1 MPFIKEFGSY
11 LPSRIVSSEEA
22 GAWVNT
28 LANWVI
34 NVSGI
39 EERRFAA
46 EEESVADM
54 AFAAAQDCLQRSGMD
69 AKDVDMVLVSSGSA
83 ERQFPGPAAETALK
97 LGIPGVP
104 AIDLPLA
111 SAGALFGLSLAS
123 RLTEQVGRVLV
134 VAAEKMSRV
143 VAREPRERGVAV
155 LFGDGAGAALVT
167 PDEGF
172 AEVLDSEIASD
183 GSYAPDLCLDWD
195 QPLKMN
201 GRTVILQA
209 SRKIPGVIRSVLER
223 NSVDPGSVPVYL
235 LHQANQNL
243 IVRVAEAIGVPAER
257 FFSNI
262 AKYGNTSSASML
274 IAASEWIHSHK
285 LSKGDPVVFAAFGA
299 GFHWGSLL
307 ARVC

>member
-11 LPSRIVSSEEA
+11 LPSRMVSSEEA
-22 GAWVNT
+22 GGWVDT
-28 LANWVI
+28 LATWVF

-39 EERRFAA
+39 EERRFAGKD
-46 EEESVADM
+46 ETVSDM
-54 AFAAAQDCLQRSGMD
+54 AVAAAKDCLQRAGLE
-69 AKDVDMVLVSSGSA
+69 AKDISMVLLSSGSS
-83 ERQFPGPAAETALK
+83 ERQFPGPAAETALR
-97 LGIPGVP
+97 LGIPGIP

-111 SAGALFGLSLAS
+111 SAGALFALSLAS
-123 RLTEQVGRVLV
+123 RLTEQVGRVMV
-134 VAAEKMSRV
+134 IAAEKMSQI
-143 VAREPRERGVAV
+143 AIREPMERGVAV

-172 AEVLDSEIASD
+172 VEVVDSQLASD
-183 GSYAPDLCLDWD
+183 GSFAPDLCLDWD

-209 SRKIPGVIRSVLER
+209 SRKIPGIIRSLLER
-223 NSVDPGSVPVYL
+223 NSVDPQRVPVYL
-235 LHQANQNL
+235 MHQANQNL
-243 IVRVAEAIGVPAER
+243 IDRVADAIGVPAER

-274 IAASEWIHSHK
+274 IAASEWIDSHK
-285 LSKGDPVVFAAFGA
+285 LAKGDPVVFAAFGA